1 MPKKIDPKVKERCVR
16 QVLEHLPEYPSLT
29 AAAEVVARREGVGKE
44 SVRRWVLQAQV
55 DGGQRQGATTEELA
69 QIKELKAKVRRLEE
83 DNEILRRAS
92 NFLRGGTR
100 PPRSLIVAFIDEMR
114 TEGHAVESICRV
126 LREQGCQIAART
138 YRQWAGATRP
148 VATRTITD
156 AIVTDRVRDL
166 VWTVDHAGVRRMTP
180 EGLYGRRKMTAL
192 VKRAD
197 ADTSPGSVDRAMRT
211 LGLQGV
217 RRAKGVRTTIP
228 AKDGTRAGDLL
239 DRDFTAEAP
248 NRTWVMDFT
257 YVRTWAGFVYV
268 AFVLDVFAQKIVAW
282 NVAATKAVELVDV
295 PVRMALWQRGREG
308 HPVVRGELIGHAD
321 AGSQYTSITFTDH
334 LADEGIRPSIG
345 SVADAY
351 DNALMECVI
360 GLFKTECIRT
370 TVFHPGPYRT
380 IAEVEY
386 ATAGWVDWYNNRRLH
401 STLEMMTPVEYEQVH
416 YAALTREPQPV

>member
-1 MPKKIDPKVKERCVR
+1 
-16 QVLEHLPEYPSLT
+16 
-29 AAAEVVARREGVGKE
+29 
-44 SVRRWVLQAQV
+44 
-55 DGGQRQGATTEELA
+55 
-69 QIKELKAKVRRLEE
+69 
-83 DNEILRRAS
+83 
-92 NFLRGGTR
+92 
-100 PPRSLIVAFIDEMR
+100 
-114 TEGHAVESICRV
+114 
-126 LREQGCQIAART
+126 
-138 YRQWAGATRP
+138 
-148 VATRTITD
+148 
-156 AIVTDRVRDL
+156 
-166 VWTVDHAGVRRMTP
+166 
-180 EGLYGRRKMTAL
+180 MTAL

-197 ADTSPGSVDRAMRT
+197 ADASPGSVDRAMRA
-211 LGLQGV
+211 LGLHGV

-228 AKDGTRAGDLL
+228 AKDGKRAGDLL
-239 DRDFTAEAP
+239 DRDFTAPAP

-282 NVAATKAVELVDV
+282 NVASTKVVELVDA

-380 IAEVEY
+380 LAEVEY
-386 ATAGWVDWYNNRRLH
+386 ATAGWVDWYNNTRLH
-401 STLEMMTPVEYEQVH
+401 STLGMMTPVEYEQAH
-416 YAALTREPQPV
+416 YAALIREPQPV